1 MSKTTMF
8 ARPAFE
14 EAEDRDVRTP
24 AEISARMEENASYKE
39 AGCITCAGLTGTSIS
54 GLFDTRFGID
64 GTFEVRRCVRCG
76 MEQLS
81 PIPAVAELKN
91 LYEHYYHFCGE
102 RGTIYTSLREWF
114 FSSFLYRM
122 WIRLDG
128 DISFHSS
135 TGSGRLLYIGC
146 NEGRTLKN
154 YARNGFRAEATEL
167 NETAAA
173 AAPPPAL

>member
-14 EAEDRDVRTP
+14 EAEARDVRAP
-24 AEISARMEENASYKE
+24 AEISARTDENASYKE

-91 LYEHYYHFCGE
+91 LYEHYYNFCGE

-114 FSSFLYRM
+114 FSSFFYRA

-128 DISFHSS
+128 DISFHSR
-135 TGSGRLLYIGC
+135 TGSGRLLDIGC
-146 NEGRTLKN
+146 NDGRTLTT
-154 YARNGFRAEATEL
+154 YARSDCLAEGTHL
-167 NETAAA
+167 NDSAAA
-173 AAPPPAL
+173 